1 MSILVRGVMEA
12 MEAWRWCEVEVEDL
26 VEELELESASLRMDA
41 MGVTSSVISQLHCSW
56 LASTY
61 ADILCKQA
69 LP

>member
-1 MSILVRGVMEA
+1 
-12 MEAWRWCEVEVEDL
+12 
-26 VEELELESASLRMDA
+26 MDA